1 MEPQRVGTES
11 AKHLS
16 LTFSCEGPVQTRH
29 QLGFARRSW
38 TACIQK
44 RCLHSSVNITL
55 GSRAST
61 HIPRTAG
68 GLRDQSEYV
77 SPARCGVGE
86 DSIPRQLHKCH
97 SRLGVRLGD
106 ISVRGRDPECVVLVT
121 QAASTNVATLAHMMR
136 PRSCTAR
143 S

>member
-29 QLGFARRSW
+29 QLRFARRSLDRMH
-38 TACIQK
+38 TEEV
-44 RCLHSSVNITL
+44 SSVDITL

-61 HIPRTAG
+61 YIPRTAG

-77 SPARCGVGE
+77 SPARCGAGE

-97 SRLGVRLGD
+97 SRLGY
-106 ISVRGRDPECVVLVT
+106 VLAT
-121 QAASTNVATLAHMMR
+121 YPSEDAIQSALCLSHKQQARMSPHLHI
-136 PRSCTAR
+136 
-143 S
+143 